1 MKLSSPAAARNREP
15 IAAVLTEWLPRHG
28 LVLEVAS
35 GSGEHAVHFAQC
47 FAGLEWQPTDPD
59 PLAINSIEAW
69 RADSGLANLREPVVL
84 DASAGTWPV
93 DRADAVL
100 NINMVHI
107 SPWQAALGLL
117 DGAAQVLPAGGRL
130 ILYGPWQV
138 DGLET
143 APSNLA
149 FDADLKR
156 RNPAWGLRKVELFAQ
171 EAKKRGLRLEGQREM
186 PANNRMLL
194 FIRRSSTTTAL
205 AVARLWRWRRSVS
218 RAGFEPA
225 TY

>member
-35 GSGEHAVHFAQC
+35 GSGEHAVHFAQR
-47 FAGLEWQPTDPD
+47 FPDLDWQPSDPD
-59 PLAINSIEAW
+59 PLAINSLEAW

-93 DRADAVL
+93 KRADAVL

-107 SPWQAALGLL
+107 SPWEAALGLIE
-117 DGAAQVLPAGGRL
+117 GAARVLPAGGRF
-130 ILYGPWQV
+130 ILYGPWIV
-138 DGLET
+138 ERVET

-149 FDADLKR
+149 FDGDLKR
-156 RNPAWGLRKVELFAQ
+156 RNPAWGLRVVEDFAR
-171 EAKKRGLRLEGQREM
+171 EAEKRGLMLEDQLDM

-194 FIRRSSTTTAL
+194 LVRR
-205 AVARLWRWRRSVS
+205 
-218 RAGFEPA
+218 
-225 TY
+225 